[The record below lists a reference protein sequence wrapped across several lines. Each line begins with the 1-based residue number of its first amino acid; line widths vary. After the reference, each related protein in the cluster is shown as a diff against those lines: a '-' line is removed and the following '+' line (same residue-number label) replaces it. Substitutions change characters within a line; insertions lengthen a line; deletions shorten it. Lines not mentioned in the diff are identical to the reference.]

1 MKQLKFEVLASYI
14 YMICKAS
21 ELTYTT
27 NSNVTEEAVSEKLKK
42 TFNEASGLQ
51 MAYIVIHPSG
61 KFFVT
66 IDIENV
72 FKKNYYLVVE
82 VFCRNNTYAFRPM

>member
-1 MKQLKFEVLASYI
+1 MKYLKFEVLASYI
-14 YMICKAS
+14 YMICRAS

-27 NSNVTEEAVSEKLKK
+27 NSNVTEGAVSEKLKK

-66 IDIENV
+66 IDIENAL
-72 FKKNYYLVVE
+72 KKQYYLVVE
-82 VFCRNNTYAFRPM
+82 VLCRNNTYAFRPM